1 MKNKNALIGAAAAML
16 AVVILCVFTVVYIT
30 KPDTNDTISLSSG
43 DNVANISN
51 ESLINDSSKDVES
64 NNSTGDSDSSDIVV
78 EPTVPDL
85 VLPPGTTLHSKSIVV
100 YDVAEDAVIFE
111 LLPEHQM
118 APASLT
124 KMVTALVAL
133 DHLSPTKTIT
143 VGEEIKMIGAN
154 SSTALLSVG
163 QKYSVKSLLDA
174 LLIPSGND
182 AAYVLAVN
190 AARTAAND
198 KNLSLQNAVSD
209 FVRLMNAK
217 AEKLGC
223 QNTHFSTPDGYDAEG
238 QYTTALDMVKISSAA
253 IKDASIRDSVIKG
266 KSGGWE
272 NSNLLVRTDSSY
284 YNKYATGLKTG
295 STTDAGYCVSVSATI
310 HDKPYIM
317 VFMNSPTRDGR
328 FKDANTIISLLE
340 ALNAPSE

>member
-1 MKNKNALIGAAAAML
+1 MKNKNALIGATAVML
-16 AVVILCVFTVVYIT
+16 AVVILCVFTVLYVT
-30 KPDTNDTISLSSG
+30 KPETNNTEILSSG

-51 ESLINDSSKDVES
+51 ESVSNDSSNGVEP
-64 NNSTGDSDSSDIVV
+64 NDSTEDTESSVIVV

-85 VLPPGTTLHSKSIVV
+85 ILPPGTTLHTKSVVV
-100 YDVAEDAVIFE
+100 YDIAEDAVIFE
-111 LLPEHQM
+111 LIPEQQM

-124 KMVTALVAL
+124 KLITALVAL
-133 DHLSPTKTIT
+133 DYLSPSKTIT
-143 VGEEIKMIGAN
+143 VGEEIEMIGAN
-154 SSTALLSVG
+154 SSTAFLSVG

-190 AARTAAND
+190 AARAAAND
-198 KNLSLQNAVSD
+198 KNLSLQSAVSD

-223 QNTHFSTPDGYDAEG
+223 KNTHFSTPDGYDQEG

-253 IKDASIRDSVIKG
+253 IKDANIRESVIKG

-295 STTDAGYCVSVSATI
+295 STTDAGYCLSVSATI
-310 HDKPYIM
+310 DNKPYII
-317 VFMNSPTRDGR
+317 VLMNSPTKDGR

-340 ALNAPSE
+340 ELNASVE